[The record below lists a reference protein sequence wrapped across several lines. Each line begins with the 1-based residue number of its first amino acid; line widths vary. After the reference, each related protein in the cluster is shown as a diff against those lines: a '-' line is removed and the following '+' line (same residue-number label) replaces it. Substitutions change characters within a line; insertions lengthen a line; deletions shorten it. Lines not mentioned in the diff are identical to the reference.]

1 MEDMQRRIDRADI
14 QKERQDAIKV
24 RLYTFLDN
32 ELHPSWC
39 KEIWPSPAENNTPC
53 KGR

>member
-1 MEDMQRRIDRADI
+1 MEDMQVRIDRADI
-14 QKERQDAIKV
+14 QKEKQDAIKV

-39 KEIWPSPAENNTPC
+39 KATSPAENNTPC